1 MKILRNKKH
10 EEQPDLDAPYYD
22 IFGHRH
28 TRRGDEESKKL
39 KKRDRYGIASSI
51 YDKDLPEDEFKRVRN
66 RISKSSALYGAAAGG
81 VIGAGIFHRDAY
93 DKMARSEELKS
104 RLKLGAVLS
113 GAYAGLGASN
123 YLRANMI
130 REKLK
135 SDDPKYDKFKQRAM
149 KRADR
154 SKVLEGK
161 MTAEEFNKKHYND

>member
-10 EEQPDLDAPYYD
+10 KEEPDLDAPYYD
-22 IFGHRH
+22 LFGHRY
-28 TRRGDEESKKL
+28 TRRGYRESKKL
-39 KKRDRYGIASSI
+39 KKRDRFGFASSI
-51 YDKDLPEDEFKRVRN
+51 YDKDLSEDEFKKVRN
-66 RISKSSALYGAAAGG
+66 RISKSSALYGAATGG
-81 VIGAGIFHRDAY
+81 VIGGIFPRDAY

-123 YLRANMI
+123 HLRANMI

-161 MTAEEFNKKHYND
+161 MTAAEFNRKYYNN